1 MDIYYVT
8 IGRKGKDDLPVKQV
22 NKAIETV
29 ERLKTTTTSKGGKS
43 SFTEISHQLSGKS
56 ENPHESAVGDPG
68 LPETSGIY
76 GK

>member
-29 ERLKTTTTSKGGKS
+29 ERLKTTTTK
-43 SFTEISHQLSGKS
+43 E
-56 ENPHESAVGDPG
+56 
-68 LPETSGIY
+68 
-76 GK
+76 